1 MTQAEI
7 QQIYEYLNEVKGAL
21 YDLEI
26 GPVSWQAEL
35 TKLDETITELTAAGV
50 QTEDGVDRVKLG
62 YLEMK
67 ARHCRECILK
77 IVGRQN

>member
-7 QQIYEYLNEVKGAL
+7 QQIYEYLKELKDVL

-26 GPVSWQAEL
+26 GPVSKQAEL
-35 TKLDETITELTAAGV
+35 AKLEETITQLMAAGV

-62 YLEMK
+62 YLETK
-67 ARHCRECILK
+67 ARHCRECILIRMGK
-77 IVGRQN
+77 QN